1 MNERLV
7 YRYNEELSLL
17 ELLELLKEIK
27 KSDEEVKAASIYF
40 ENLLKKRLQKKKVAV
55 VREKKEYDF
64 LEILMFLYEMDN
76 TNIVDELLEIIELEV
91 NFFEEEFGK
100 FYIEDMWQIFVKLGR
115 NNIEKLFAYVDKI
128 DNNVFSRTVVL
139 RALIYLCYNNLE
151 RRKRLID
158 FLEKVLKDKNEE
170 SIFKKFVLIIADYI
184 GAKELEDIC
193 SEKRRD
199 FNFKK
204 DATYEIEISD
214 TDIDLSFEKVLEEE
228 LEMSNEYNMDL
239 GMDYDESVIDDLYF
253 EEKEELIKP
262 KKIGRNDPCFCGS
275 GKKYK
280 KCCGKTN

>member
-280 KCCGKTN
+280 KCCGKNN